1 MKTWKILISALWVGL
16 FSLATAGAQYDK
28 ESFQTISSSDLN
40 FQAQVVDGK
49 VEMSWNA
56 FEKSKEYGFS
66 YYKVV
71 RSFEKNNPYYPEDG
85 YISYISDINA
95 TSYVDADMYAKKAY
109 YRVCAI
115 AYDKGKYRFCS
126 NVVSVTKNDVQET
139 KKIETP
145 QKDIQKKSSWWEM
158 LSKKIQTQLDNLFQ
172 KYKNKIEKNFT
183 TDEEKI
189 KIINKVIEWLSAN
202 PSSEKQKLYIDYLI
216 KKFKDYKDSL
226 SEWISEIDSLIDGLL
241 EK

>member
-1 MKTWKILISALWVGL
+1 MKLWKILTSTLWVGI
-16 FSLATAGAQYDK
+16 FSIITVGAQYDK
-28 ESFQTISSSDLN
+28 ESFQTISSNDLN

-49 VEMSWNA
+49 VEMSWNT
-56 FEKSKEYGFS
+56 FTKSTEYGFS

-95 TSYVDADMYAKKAY
+95 TSYVDSDAYAKKAY

-126 NVVSVTKNDVQET
+126 NVVSITKNDSQEI

-145 QKDIQKKSSWWEM
+145 KKDIQKKSSWWEV
-158 LSKKIQTQLDNLFQ
+158 LSKKIQTQLDNLFS
-172 KYKNKIEKNFT
+172 KYKNKIEKNFP
-183 TDEEKI
+183 TDEEKL
-189 KIINKVIEWLSAN
+189 KIINVVIEWLAVSQW
-202 PSSEKQKLYIDYLI
+202 SEKQKLYIDYLI
-216 KKFKDYKDSL
+216 KKFKDYKDTL
-226 SEWISEIDSLIDGLL
+226 SEWISEIDSLIDELL

>member
-1 MKTWKILISALWVGL
+1 
-16 FSLATAGAQYDK
+16 
-28 ESFQTISSSDLN
+28 
-40 FQAQVVDGK
+40 
-49 VEMSWNA
+49 
-56 FEKSKEYGFS
+56 
-66 YYKVV
+66 
-71 RSFEKNNPYYPEDG
+71 
-85 YISYISDINA
+85 
-95 TSYVDADMYAKKAY
+95 
-109 YRVCAI
+109 
-115 AYDKGKYRFCS
+115 
-126 NVVSVTKNDVQET
+126 
-139 KKIETP
+139 
-145 QKDIQKKSSWWEM
+145 M